1 MSWLHLQLTET
12 FQWEAS
18 PAVRYLGSLI
28 PGTENPPIGN
38 GMSHFTRLLWGSP
51 HDSPLSF
58 FLPFPPPL
66 PLLPPTPPP
75 STNPPS
81 LLHSVKDMP
90 CSEDVACHTPTLA
103 GGGGGDN
110 DTVFSSSPTTDG
122 MWGNR
127 AFLCVSMSM
136 LVYNYTVYMCMD
148 VLFMY
153 VWRK

>member
-1 MSWLHLQLTET
+1 
-12 FQWEAS
+12 
-18 PAVRYLGSLI
+18 
-28 PGTENPPIGN
+28 
-38 GMSHFTRLLWGSP
+38 MSHLTRLLWGSP

-58 FLPFPPPL
+58 FLPLSPSL
-66 PLLPPTPPP
+66 PSYLTS

-81 LLHSVKDMP
+81 LLHSLKDMP
-90 CSEDVACHTPTLA
+90 CSEDVTCHTPTLA

-136 LVYNYTVYMCMD
+136 LVYNYIVYMCMD
-148 VLFMY
+148 VLSMH
-153 VWRK
+153 V